1 MKRLVTDAEL
11 EALGN
16 LMVRDYL
23 QKSRKWNAK
32 CFDIEAFITDYL
44 KVKIE
49 FASFAEEDNGKTG
62 FMANGADGLS
72 VMEHGK
78 KVVKVFPADTIV
90 IEKFFLRDDQSAK
103 RRFTE
108 AHEAAHVILS
118 RHIPGQTAAA
128 FHSEFDS
135 GQKYNMDDL
144 KRIFSLEERQ
154 ADRLGAVLLMPQ
166 YHVERALK
174 QFHAGKKF
182 IRYEGGIFDQE
193 SKFGLQNMADC
204 LGASYSALVVRLN
217 DLGLFEERPIREY
230 IEQGLGFGGVSR

>member
-1 MKRLVTDAEL
+1 MKKLVTDTEL
-11 EALGN
+11 ETLGN

-23 QKSRKWNAK
+23 QKSRKWNSK

-44 KVKIE
+44 KVNIE
-49 FASFAEEDNGKTG
+49 YASFAEDDSGKTG
-62 FMANGADGLS
+62 FMANGYDPLK
-72 VMEHGK
+72 VFQNGK
-78 KVVKVFPADTIV
+78 KEAKVYPENTII

-108 AHEAAHVILS
+108 AHEAAHVILA

-135 GQKYNMDDL
+135 GQDYNRDDL

-166 YHVERALK
+166 YHVDKALK
-174 QFHAGKKF
+174 RYHDGKKF

-193 SKFGLQNMADC
+193 SKFSLQNMADC
-204 LGASYSALVVRLN
+204 LGASYSALVNRLN
-217 DLGLFEERPIREY
+217 DLGLFEDRPIQEY
-230 IEQGLGFGGVSR
+230 IEQRLGFGGV

>member
-11 EALGN
+11 ETLGN

-23 QKSRKWNAK
+23 QKSRKWNSK

-44 KVKIE
+44 KVDIE
-49 FASFAEEDNGKTG
+49 FATFAEEDSGKTG
-62 FMANGADGLS
+62 FMANGCDPLRIIRNGMKETA
-72 VMEHGK
+72 
-78 KVVKVFPADTIV
+78 VFPENTIV
-90 IEKFFLRDDQSAK
+90 IEKFFLREDQSAK

-135 GQKYNMDDL
+135 SQKYNREDL
-144 KRIFSLEERQ
+144 KRIFSLEESQ

-166 YHVERALK
+166 YHVDKALK
-174 QFHAGKKF
+174 RYHDGEKF

-193 SKFGLQNMADC
+193 SKFALQNMADC
-204 LGASYSALVVRLN
+204 LGASYSALVNRLR
-217 DLGLFEERPIREY
+217 DLGLFEDRPIQEY
-230 IEQGLGFGGVSR
+230 IEQGLGFGGVW